1 MGEVKVIWSRRG
13 MARGDSKRGSGRTV
27 HSEGMRERFISW
39 EELDWAKK
47 RFTCLAGGFDERW
60 AKGFSNHATQGGCL
74 TRVRMFMSVVFI
86 GEAFCQKSA
95 FGDGR

>member
-1 MGEVKVIWSRRG
+1 MTQGGLKTGQWEGCPRRG
-13 MARGDSKRGSGRTV
+13 D
-27 HSEGMRERFISW
+27 ERERFISW

-47 RFTCLAGGFDERW
+47 RFTCLARGFDKRW
-60 AKGFSNHATQGGCL
+60 AKGFSNHPTQGGCL

-86 GEAFCQKSA
+86 GEALCQKLA